1 MYQQQCPQQCEVKPL
16 GILGQNCERCEGWEI
31 SGLEET
37 EGIPTNQTSLGTQ
50 GRRQEEEEQEEEEKE
65 EVEEVVLTIIL
76 KYFQTQSAA
85 EDDKIINI

>member
-50 GRRQEEEEQEEEEKE
+50 VRRQEEKKDF
-65 EVEEVVLTIIL
+65 VTIIL